1 MEAALGVEHDSQGAS
16 RGKRAVVRY
25 ADDFVVFCESE
36 EDARA
41 VRDEILPPWL
51 AERGLSL
58 STEKTRI
65 VHLTEGFDF
74 LGFNVRHY
82 HAPGT
87 ARTGFKLL
95 IKPSKKAVVQE
106 RQELREVWLRLKGH
120 SVPAALGK
128 LNPIIRGWANYYRTV
143 VSSRTFGRMDD
154 WMNLRARQH
163 VARTHRNKPWKWRK
177 ARYWGKWNPNRDDH
191 RVFGDKRTGAHLL
204 KFKWF

>member
-58 STEKTRI
+58 SAEKTRI

-74 LGFNVRHY
+74 LGFHIRRHVK
-82 HAPGT
+82 T
-87 ARTGFKLL
+87 RTTKSGLKLL
-95 IKPSKKAVVQE
+95 IKPSKKAVLGKVK
-106 RQELREVWLRLKGH
+106 ELREEWLALRGH
-120 SVPAALGK
+120 NVKAVLWK
-128 LNPIIRGWANYYRTV
+128 LNPIIRGWANYNRTV
-143 VSSRTFGRMDD
+143 VTSRTFNKLDA
-154 WMNLRARQH
+154 WMFRRALSYAKHSHPNKSWAWRRQ
-163 VARTHRNKPWKWRK
+163 
-177 ARYWGKWNPNRDDH
+177 RYWGRWN
-191 RVFGDKRTGAHLL
+191 
-204 KFKWF
+204 